1 MKSYRKLGFDNK
13 EAKQI
18 VDSLNVL
25 LANYH
30 IHYQKLRNFHWNVEG
45 HDFFELH
52 NVFELEYNQ
61 VKLQIDEIAE
71 RIRVFGYKPYSTL
84 AKYLE
89 VATINE
95 PDGVSTSQEMVQ
107 EVLNDFETLLSF
119 LVEAQESAASL
130 GDVATEDLLIGYMK
144 RTEKIHWM
152 LTSFSKK

>member
-89 VATINE
+89 VASIKE
-95 PDGVSTSQEMVQ
+95 PDGVPASHEMVQ
-107 EVLNDFETLLSF
+107 EILNDFETLLSF